1 MEKTDLTF
9 NVLIAAMGETDF
21 SLVRNM
27 NLNADCI
34 MANQTD
40 NTSKG
45 DVEINGYKVT
55 VVNSTIKGLAANRN
69 LALDNSKADIV
80 LFADDDMVYRDDM
93 PQGVVSAFLENPKA
107 DVIIFGCTE
116 TDSEGNILREYAS
129 TNKRKIG
136 LSALKYPTYI
146 IAARR
151 KSLKRKKIRFSQ
163 MFGIGSAYSLGED
176 TVFLADCFKKLLRVY
191 TSDFNIGT
199 SSKELHWFQ
208 GYTDKF
214 FFDKGALYRHIF
226 GPLAPVYALY
236 YSRKYERISGVSHK
250 KIMKFME
257 EGILDYAKKIKTNKI
272 NRAGM

>member
-1 MEKTDLTF
+1 MVKTDLTF

-21 SLVRNM
+21 SLVRKM

-55 VVNSTIKGLAANRN
+55 VLNSTIKGLAANRN

-93 PQGVVSAFLENPKA
+93 PQGVVSAFAENPKA

-116 TDSEGNILREYAS
+116 TDAQGNILREYAS

-163 MFGIGSAYSLGED
+163 MFGIGSAYSLGEG
-176 TVFLADCFKKLLRVY
+176 TVFLADCFKKFLRVY

-226 GPLAPVYALY
+226 GPMAPLYALY
-236 YSRKYERISGVSHK
+236 YSRKYEKLSGVSHR

-257 EGILDYAKKIKTNKI
+257 DGIVDYAKKIKANKL
-272 NRAGM
+272 NKSGM

>member
-1 MEKTDLTF
+1 MVKTDLTF

-21 SLVRNM
+21 SLVRKM

-55 VVNSTIKGLAANRN
+55 VLNSTIKGLAANRN

-93 PQGVVSAFLENPKA
+93 PQGVVSAFAENPKA

-116 TDSEGNILREYAS
+116 TDAQGNILREYAS

-163 MFGIGSAYSLGED
+163 MFGIGSAYSLGEG
-176 TVFLADCFKKLLRVY
+176 TVFLADCFKKFLRVY
-191 TSDFNIGT
+191 TTDFNIGT

-226 GPLAPVYALY
+226 GPMAPLYALY
-236 YSRKYERISGVSHK
+236 YSRKYEKLSGVSHR

-257 EGILDYAKKIKTNKI
+257 DGIVDYAKKIKANKL
-272 NRAGM
+272 NKSGM

>member
-1 MEKTDLTF
+1 
-9 NVLIAAMGETDF
+9 MGEIDF
-21 SLVRNM
+21 SLVRKM

-55 VVNSTIKGLAANRN
+55 VLNSTIKGLAANRN

-93 PQGVVSAFLENPKA
+93 PQGVVSAFAENPKA

-116 TDSEGNILREYAS
+116 TDAQGNILREYAS

-163 MFGIGSAYSLGED
+163 MFGIGSAYSLGEG
-176 TVFLADCFKKLLRVY
+176 TVFLADCFKKFLRVY

-226 GPLAPVYALY
+226 GPMAPLYALY
-236 YSRKYERISGVSHK
+236 YSRKYEKLSGVSHR
-250 KIMKFME
+250 KIMKYME
-257 EGILDYAKKIKTNKI
+257 DGIVDYAKKIKANKL
-272 NRAGM
+272 NKSGM